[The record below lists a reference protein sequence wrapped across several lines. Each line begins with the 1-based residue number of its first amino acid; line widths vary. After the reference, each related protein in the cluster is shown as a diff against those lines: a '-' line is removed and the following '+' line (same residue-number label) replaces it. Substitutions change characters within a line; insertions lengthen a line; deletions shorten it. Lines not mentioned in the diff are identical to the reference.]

1 MKTLHAV
8 LALSVA
14 FAGLGACA
22 TEGYNHHGGGASV
35 AYYDGFYDDYYGP
48 VYGGY
53 WGGDVYY
60 YQGRQNGPYLRD
72 EGRHFRREQFENAH
86 NFHYRDWGGHRDG

>member
-1 MKTLHAV
+1 MKKVHAV

-14 FAGLGACA
+14 FVGLGACA
-22 TEGYNHHGGGASV
+22 DDTYYHHGGGASL

-48 VYGGY
+48 IYGGY

-60 YQGRQNGPYLRD
+60 YQSRNGGPYLRD
-72 EGRHFRREQFENAH
+72 EGRHFRHENFENAH
-86 NFHYRDWGGHRDG
+86 NFHYRDYGNHPRA